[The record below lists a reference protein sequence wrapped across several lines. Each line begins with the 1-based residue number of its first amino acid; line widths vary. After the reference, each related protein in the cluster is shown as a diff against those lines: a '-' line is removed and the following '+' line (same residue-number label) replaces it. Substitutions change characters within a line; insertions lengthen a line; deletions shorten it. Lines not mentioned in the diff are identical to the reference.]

1 MSVHLE
7 LKSLSLDCMWNSFGI
22 SQICLNMVLH
32 VAVVDYFEAML
43 THTLVLFKTLP
54 RSSVTASCHMEEST

>member
-1 MSVHLE
+1 
-7 LKSLSLDCMWNSFGI
+7 
-22 SQICLNMVLH
+22 MVLH